1 MTARMGCNLR
11 LVKAARQPADHRPQH
26 VRLGQPGMRRAAP
39 SSWLKFARGLASK
52 IDGRNRLATVP
63 HLAAD
68 YLPRLAIERL
78 LLRRELL
85 RRRAATRRALRAGQF
100 LVALLGVE
108 MAMPVETM
116 NTDPR
121 AFGAK
126 VLQIV
131 AVGGVAGRDEALA
144 LGERFGL
151 IDELPLL
158 QGAN

>member
-52 IDGRNRLATVP
+52 IEGRNRLATV
-63 HLAAD
+63 
-68 YLPRLAIERL
+68 RL

-116 NTDPR
+116 STDPR
-121 AFGAK
+121 A
-126 VLQIV
+126 
-131 AVGGVAGRDEALA
+131 
-144 LGERFGL
+144 
-151 IDELPLL
+151 
-158 QGAN
+158 